1 MSVTQV
7 PQTLRDAVRLRARGC
22 CEYCRLHEDDAY
34 ESHEADHIIAEQH
47 GGETAP
53 ENLAYA
59 CWECNRRKGPN
70 LASRDPETGDVVRL
84 FDPRH
89 HRWSEHFRLD
99 GWRIVPLTPVG
110 RATASLL
117 RFDSPERLRVLALL
131 HRLGRYPVR

>member
-1 MSVTQV
+1 M
-7 PQTLRDAVRLRARGC
+7 
-22 CEYCRLHEDDAY
+22 
-34 ESHEADHIIAEQH
+34 
-47 GGETAP
+47 AP

-70 LASRDPETGDVVRL
+70 LSSRDPETGDVLRL
-84 FDPRH
+84 FDPRYH
-89 HRWSEHFRLD
+89 HWSEHFRLD

-131 HRLGRYPVR
+131 HRLSRYPVR